1 MFLPFSCLLPNFLDV
16 DECTSLIH
24 GCHYNAS
31 CNNTDGSYTCKC
43 KTGLN
48 CRKYNKCCVIF
59 FRSFTDNDLCDPLK
73 RRRRWSLIKCAFKMN
88 TYLNHCNS
96 NRYFIIRSKSW
107 QREILILCK
116 HTFPL
121 PNEHWNNLKS
131 TKSRSYEL
139 HLMGLGFYQGN
150 DQELNKT
157 SFP

>member
-1 MFLPFSCLLPNFLDV
+1 MW
-16 DECTSLIH
+16 TSVPASSMAVTIMQVAITQTALTH
-24 GCHYNAS
+24 ANAKRDS
-31 CNNTDGSYTCKC
+31 IAVSIINVVWFFFNS
-43 KTGLN
+43 
-48 CRKYNKCCVIF
+48 F

>member
-1 MFLPFSCLLPNFLDV
+1 MW
-16 DECTSLIH
+16 TSVPATSMAVTIMQVAITQTALTH
-24 GCHYNAS
+24 ANAKRDS
-31 CNNTDGSYTCKC
+31 IAVSIINVVWFFFNS
-43 KTGLN
+43 
-48 CRKYNKCCVIF
+48 F

-96 NRYFIIRSKSW
+96 DRYFIIRSKSW

>member
-1 MFLPFSCLLPNFLDV
+1 MW
-16 DECTSLIH
+16 TSVPASSMAVTTMQVAITQTALTH
-24 GCHYNAS
+24 ANAKRDS
-31 CNNTDGSYTCKC
+31 IAVSIINVVWFFFNS
-43 KTGLN
+43 
-48 CRKYNKCCVIF
+48 F

-73 RRRRWSLIKCAFKMN
+73 RRRRWSLIKCAFKIN

-96 NRYFIIRSKSW
+96 DRYFIIRSKSW

>member
-1 MFLPFSCLLPNFLDV
+1 MW
-16 DECTSLIH
+16 TSVPASSMAVTIMQVAITQTALTH
-24 GCHYNAS
+24 ANAKRDS
-31 CNNTDGSYTCKC
+31 IAVSIINVVWFFFNS
-43 KTGLN
+43 
-48 CRKYNKCCVIF
+48 F

-73 RRRRWSLIKCAFKMN
+73 RRRRWSLIKCAFKMY
-88 TYLNHCNS
+88 TYLDHCNS
-96 NRYFIIRSKSW
+96 DRYFIIRSKSW

>member
-1 MFLPFSCLLPNFLDV
+1 MW
-16 DECTSLIH
+16 TSVPASSMAVTIMQVAITQTALTH
-24 GCHYNAS
+24 ANAKRDS
-31 CNNTDGSYTCKC
+31 IAVSIINVVWFFFNS
-43 KTGLN
+43 
-48 CRKYNKCCVIF
+48 F

-96 NRYFIIRSKSW
+96 DRYFIIRSKSW

>member
-1 MFLPFSCLLPNFLDV
+1 MW
-16 DECTSLIH
+16 TSVPAKPMAVTIMQVAITQTALTH
-24 GCHYNAS
+24 ANAKRDS
-31 CNNTDGSYTCKC
+31 IAVSIINVVWFFFNS
-43 KTGLN
+43 
-48 CRKYNKCCVIF
+48 F

-96 NRYFIIRSKSW
+96 DRYFIIRSKSW

-116 HTFPL
+116 HTFPSTK
-121 PNEHWNNLKS
+121 WKLKS